1 MSLNEPDRQQ
11 SELKRQ
17 TFGSRRKMQGNIVI
31 IILLAQNEGSGF
43 HSSAFSAEGVGGG
56 DLNFCVRGAPL
67 RERVLD
73 ILCKIRMCENK
84 QPGSRLFSL
93 FLSTRGG
100 KL

>member
-43 HSSAFSAEGVGGG
+43 HSSAFQQRGGG
-56 DLNFCVRGAPL
+56 GGLNFCVRGAPL
-67 RERVLD
+67 RER
-73 ILCKIRMCENK
+73 EY
-84 QPGSRLFSL
+84 
-93 FLSTRGG
+93 
-100 KL
+100 